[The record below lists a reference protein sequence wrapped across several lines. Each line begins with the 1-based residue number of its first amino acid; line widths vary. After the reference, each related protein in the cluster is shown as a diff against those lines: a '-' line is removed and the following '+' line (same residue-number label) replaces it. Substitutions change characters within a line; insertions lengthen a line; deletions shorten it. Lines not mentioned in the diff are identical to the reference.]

1 MTDKLKLS
9 SVSNSP
15 IFLTDDIYDIKW
27 SPIQAGAAIDI
38 SGLPSLDYALYLVN
52 TVKFHLGP
60 TYRCF
65 DDKTFQQHMKEFYFG
80 DPAKKAAEQRLWFV
94 QFLMV
99 LAFGK
104 AFLSQSLSTDEPPGA
119 KFFLRA
125 MSILPDITM
134 LWKDGLLAIEVL
146 AMAGLYLYCIDRRE
160 SAHVYVSPPNKR
172 LHVSL
177 QLKLCRSAKPFVS
190 PTWKD
195 CTLNCLWMNLVSR
208 R

>member
-15 IFLTDDIYDIKW
+15 IFLTDDVYDIKW
-27 SPIQAGAAIDI
+27 SPIPAATAIDI
-38 SGLPSLDYALYLVN
+38 GGLPSLDYALYMVD

-65 DDKTFQQHMKEFYFG
+65 DNKTFQEHIREFYFG
-80 DPAKKAAEQRLWFV
+80 DPAKKAEEQRLWFV

-104 AFLSQSLSTDEPPGA
+104 AFLSQSVSSDEPPGA
-119 KFFLRA
+119 KFFIRA
-125 MSILPDITM
+125 MSLLPDITM

-160 SAHVYVSPPNKR
+160 SAHVYVS
-172 LHVSL
+172 L
-177 QLKLCRSAKPFVS
+177 QNERSSVCF
-190 PTWKD
+190 
-195 CTLNCLWMNLVSR
+195 
-208 R
+208 